1 MLSHAIILSVKIS
14 KKGDIVMK
22 KKIDSAL
29 FSSILYIVAGIL
41 LAVMPGDFM
50 KWALLAIG
58 IFFIVSGILEMVK
71 KNWVGGVVSIAIGVA
86 IIILEWFILK
96 WIFVVLGVL
105 IALKGVVALINAIKY
120 NTTVLGLLFPI
131 LTIIAGVGIAFG
143 GLAGVM
149 LIIAGIFLA
158 VNGVIGLIGALK
170 K

>member
-1 MLSHAIILSVKIS
+1 
-14 KKGDIVMK
+14 MK

-86 IIILEWFILK
+86 IIVLEWFILK
-96 WIFVVLGVL
+96 WIFIVLGVL

-131 LTIIAGVGIAFG
+131 LTIIAG
-143 GLAGVM
+143 
-149 LIIAGIFLA
+149 IFLA

>member
-1 MLSHAIILSVKIS
+1 
-14 KKGDIVMK
+14 MK
-22 KKIDSAL
+22 KKIDSTL
-29 FSSILYIVAGIL
+29 FTSILYIVVGVL
-41 LAVMPGDFM
+41 LAVMPGDVL
-50 KWALLAIG
+50 KWGVLAIG
-58 IFFIVSGILEMVK
+58 VFFIVSGILELVK
-71 KNWVGGVVSIAIGVA
+71 KNWVGGAISLAIGVA

-96 WIFVVLGVL
+96 WIFIVLGVL

-143 GLAGVM
+143 GMADIM

-158 VNGVIGLIGALK
+158 VNGIIGLIGALK